1 MPLSN
6 EVVREHAEGLN
17 TLFNAQQAELI
28 LALVNAA
35 IVEAAAGVA
44 ALNIPSAPTA
54 NGDYNL
60 TITSGVAT
68 WTTDA

>member
-6 EVVREHAEGLN
+6 AVVREHAEGLN

-35 IVEAAAGVA
+35 ADAASGEASDLADDLA
-44 ALNIPSAPTA
+44 ALELRVESLENA
-54 NGDYNL
+54 
-60 TITSGVAT
+60 
-68 WTTDA
+68 